1 MLNCILIQM
10 NQIKLFTQQVYFGI
24 LKLQKEFNLDILKIY
39 LKLHS
44 KNNLLK
50 NGFTLSEVLIT
61 LVIIGVI
68 AAITIPAV
76 KQSLENTEYKIQYK
90 KAHSDLSNAV
100 LQSVAF
106 GEFPL
111 RELKYDAEV
120 TAEEWEII
128 KKSFSVQK
136 LCENNNI
143 YECWK
148 EADYLWNNA
157 PTSSSKSFV
166 DASGRVWA
174 LFSPSEAGYMVDV
187 NGDKGPNKFGKDRWG
202 FTFAGSDGKRICT
215 GSASKA
221 DNGCLSGNAGYPTK
235 VIPFIY
241 RDITEY
247 DANECHYPP
256 CYYVSWL
263 L

>member
-1 MLNCILIQM
+1 M
-10 NQIKLFTQQVYFGI
+10 
-24 LKLQKEFNLDILKIY
+24 DILKIY

-44 KNNLLK
+44 KNNVK

-61 LVIIGVI
+61 LVIIGII
-68 AAITIPAV
+68 AAITIPALM
-76 KQSLENTEYKIQYK
+76 QSLENNNYKTQYK
-90 KAHSDLSNAV
+90 KAYSDLSNAV

-111 RELKYDAEV
+111 RELKYDNEV
-120 TAEEWEII
+120 TAEEWKII
-128 KKSFSVQK
+128 KNSFSVQK

-148 EADYLWNNA
+148 EADYLWTNA
-157 PTSSSKSFV
+157 PTSSNSKSFV

-174 LFSPSEAGYMVDV
+174 LFSLSEAGYMVDV
-187 NGDKGPNKFGKDRWG
+187 NGDKGPNKFGKDRWV
-202 FTFAGSDGKRICT
+202 FTFAGSDGQRICS
-215 GSASKA
+215 GSANIE
-221 DNGCLSGNAGYPTK
+221 DNGCLSGNAGYPTR
-235 VIPFIY
+235 VIPFINY
-241 RDITEY
+241 DITKY
-247 DANECHYPP
+247 DENQCHYPP